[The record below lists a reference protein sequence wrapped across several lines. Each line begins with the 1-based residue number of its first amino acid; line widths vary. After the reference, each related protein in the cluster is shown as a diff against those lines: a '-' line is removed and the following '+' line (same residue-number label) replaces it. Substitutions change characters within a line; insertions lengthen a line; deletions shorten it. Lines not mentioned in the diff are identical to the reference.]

1 MTGASRGFSRAA
13 APVWGFSRGTMGSS
27 GSLSCGAGE
36 VRSSC
41 AWRGGARHFS
51 PVMVGESGLK
61 TREEGLAR
69 FFSGYGR
76 KPWVPSTYARDLR
89 ELFRVPLRSQGYYG
103 AGRGLSGLHWVC
115 CNGRGPNLE
124 IRKEPQGS
132 SPFLTQIAGSLQ
144 SWDRRVRPR
153 LVWRN
158 GTPLAS
164 RVVQGVTG
172 HLSSC
177 VWNLRFFPD
186 TARGFQCPFVM
197 CFHPQGCLR
206 SGVRASGSY

>member
-76 KPWVPSTYARDLR
+76 KPWVPSTCASD
-89 ELFRVPLRSQGYYG
+89 FRKLLSVPLRRQGHCG
-103 AGRGLSGLHWVC
+103 VGRGLSELHWVW
-115 CNGRGPNLE
+115 CNGRGPHDKL
-124 IRKEPQGS
+124 RQEPQGS
-132 SPFLTQIAGSLQ
+132 SPGFECAGSD
-144 SWDRRVRPR
+144 SDRRVPAE
-153 LVWRN
+153 L
-158 GTPLAS
+158 GQESQA
-164 RVVQGVTG
+164 
-172 HLSSC
+172 SSC
-177 VWNLRFFPD
+177 VEEWNS
-186 TARGFQCPFVM
+186 A
-197 CFHPQGCLR
+197 
-206 SGVRASGSY
+206 

>member
-1 MTGASRGFSRAA
+1 MQPSMFSRAA

-61 TREEGLAR
+61 THEEGLAR

-89 ELFRVPLRSQGYYG
+89 ELFRVPLRSQGYC
-103 AGRGLSGLHWVC
+103 AVGRGRSELLILRCAGKVRNPFQTKQGNRPSRRDQDGI
-115 CNGRGPNLE
+115 RGSE
-124 IRKEPQGS
+124 Q
-132 SPFLTQIAGSLQ
+132 AV
-144 SWDRRVRPR
+144 RRT
-153 LVWRN
+153 LVF
-158 GTPLAS
+158 
-164 RVVQGVTG
+164 
-172 HLSSC
+172 LSSETRVSGNFC
-177 VWNLRFFPD
+177 ANIKVANYRFKLQD
-186 TARGFQCPFVM
+186 GT
-197 CFHPQGCLR
+197 
-206 SGVRASGSY
+206 